1 MNVDTRI
8 LRWTTYLT
16 DPGKPHPESQLHPR
30 FITMRFTYVTLH
42 AAIIVGAT
50 ALDNGVGKLPALG
63 YNSEF

>member
-1 MNVDTRI
+1 MWTPGFCAG
-8 LRWTTYLT
+8 LRTDSGTPRTT
-16 DPGKPHPESQLHPR
+16 ESQLHPR
-30 FITMRFTYVTLH
+30 YITMRFTDVTLH